1 MKILTLHEEKVL
13 EELESSLKQADK
25 KAEIH
30 AFTKSE
36 DAIAFLKENKVD
48 AAFVG
53 YRVEDKK
60 PEELFEM
67 LDAAQKDINVIFI
80 TGWNGGQ
87 VSEELAK
94 KVSGVMGRPFMGN
107 DARREL
113 DNLLHPVAES
123 MHERFVGTC

>member
-30 AFTKSE
+30 AFTKTE
-36 DAIAFLKENKVD
+36 DALAFLKENKVD

-60 PEELFEM
+60 PE
-67 LDAAQKDINVIFI
+67 AKPQKKA
-80 TGWNGGQ
+80 
-87 VSEELAK
+87 EPKAK
-94 KVSGVMGRPFMGN
+94 TTKKK
-107 DARREL
+107 
-113 DNLLHPVAES
+113 
-123 MHERFVGTC
+123 